1 MNKNIRLKSEL
12 DDVLDWAATQVLGAI
27 KTREV
32 SVSEVVD
39 AALERAQQT
48 QEDCN
53 CFTAI
58 FVEESREQARDID
71 TALAQGGSD
80 AAGALLGLPIGI
92 KDFTPTRGQLTT
104 CGSVLMKDHVTTR
117 DAVVA
122 KRLKAAGGIVIGKTT
137 TPEFAH
143 SGMTSS
149 PLWGATCNPWDTERS
164 SGGSSGGSAVAVTR
178 KAVYLAEGSDMGGSI
193 RIPAS
198 FCGCVGLKPSKGRIP
213 MDALDSVFDHISH
226 FGPLARSVDDAA
238 LFLKITQGAY
248 EPDIQSQ
255 RNPTPIPDV
264 IQSDAKGL
272 RLAVSPDLGIYNV
285 DPEIIGNLG
294 QSVSALEDA
303 GAQVDWVDL
312 NWPVD
317 YIKHWEDYWG
327 VFLAAQ
333 FGHHLEQHR
342 DRMDPELVGLMEAG
356 MKIDA
361 VSMERGAIVRTEQW
375 HKMAKLFETYDA
387 LICPTTAKV
396 APSVRANESDFTTFD
411 ENGGYNA
418 LDMTAIFNNVSVC
431 PAIAVPNGF
440 TKAGLPT
447 SVQVVGHRFD
457 DPMVLRLAK
466 CLERRAPWANWQA

>member
-1 MNKNIRLKSEL
+1 MNKNIRLKDEL
-12 DDVLDWAATQVLGAI
+12 DDVLDWSATRVLGAI
-27 KTREV
+27 KAREV

-39 AALERAQQT
+39 ASLERAEQA

-58 FVEESREQARDID
+58 FAEQSRDQALRADEM
-71 TALAQGGSD
+71 LAQDGD
-80 AAGALLGLPIGI
+80 ACAGPIFGLPIGI
-92 KDFTPTRGQLTT
+92 KDFTPTKGQLTT
-104 CGSVLMKDHVTTR
+104 SGSVLLKDHIATR

-122 KRLKAAGGIVIGKTT
+122 ERLKKAGGIVIGKTT

-149 PLWGATCNPWDTERS
+149 PLWGATSNPWDTTRS
-164 SGGSSGGSAVAVTR
+164 SGGSSGGSGVAVTR

-213 MDALDSVFDHISH
+213 MDALGSVFDHISH

-238 LFLKITQGAY
+238 LFLKITQGAF

-255 RNPTPIPDV
+255 RNPMPIPDLL
-264 IQSDAKGL
+264 QSDAKGL
-272 RLAVSPDLGIYNV
+272 RLAISPDLGIYNV
-285 DPEIIGNLG
+285 DPEIVANLKE
-294 QSVSALEDA
+294 SVSALEDA

-312 NWPVD
+312 DWPVD

-361 VSMERGAIVRTEQW
+361 VTMERGAIVRTEQW
-375 HKMAKLFETYDA
+375 HKMAELFETYDA

-396 APSVRANESDFTTFD
+396 APPVNANESDFTTFCD
-411 ENGGYNA
+411 NGRYNA

-447 SVQVVGHRFD
+447 SVQAVGRRFD
-457 DPMVLRLAK
+457 DPMVLRIAK
-466 CLERRAPWANWQA
+466 CLEARAPWDNWQP